1 MLTPGEVIAVAI
13 EKPAAGGRMIA
24 RHEGQILL
32 VSGTIPGERA
42 SIRIDRVEKRLA
54 FASTLEVLEPSS
66 DRRDPGRDPLCGG
79 CLYAHIDYPAQVRLK
94 SEIVA
99 DAFSRIGRIPI
110 ATPIP
115 VVSSPE
121 AGYRMRA
128 RLQVTADAIGF
139 YREHTHEICDPRQTR
154 QLTTGS
160 VDAIDRAIGALEDS
174 RAAVRTLELSE
185 NIAAD
190 QRALHFDVVPD
201 ARSLEPALVRVVA
214 SAGLTGATARGQV
227 GPLVRVGEPAVGDPL
242 SDLTGDPSAAGELRR
257 QPTSFFQANR
267 FLLRELVG
275 TVVDAVPRSGRV
287 LDLYAGV
294 GLFSVALA
302 ARGRVDITAVEG
314 DRGSAADL
322 QENAA
327 PFRSA
332 IRAVAGRVEDHA
344 DSRRGHASTIIVDPP
359 RTGMSREALDAIAR
373 HGAAAI
379 VYVSCDPPTMA
390 RDARRLLDAGY
401 ELIALRAFDLF
412 PNTPHVE
419 SVGEFRKRD

>member
-32 VSGTIPGERA
+32 VSDTIPGERV

-54 FASTLEVLEPSS
+54 FASTVAVLEPSP

-79 CLYAHIDYPAQVRLK
+79 CLYAHIAYPAQVALK

-99 DAFSRIGRIPI
+99 DAFARIGRIPL
-110 ATPIP
+110 AAPIP

-121 AGYRMRA
+121 DGYRMRA
-128 RLQVTADAIGF
+128 RLQVTSGAVGF
-139 YREHTHEICDPRQTR
+139 YREHTHDICDPRQTR
-154 QLTTGS
+154 QLTNAS
-160 VDAIDRAIGALEDS
+160 VDAIDRAIGALDDA
-174 RAAVRTLELSE
+174 RASVRTLELSE

-190 QRALHFDVVPD
+190 QRAMHFDVVPD
-201 ARSLEPALVRVVA
+201 ARTLEPALVRVVSA
-214 SAGLTGATARGQV
+214 AGLTGATARGQV
-227 GPLVRVGEPAVGDPL
+227 GPLVRVGEPAVGDPISL
-242 SDLTGDPSAAGELRR
+242 LTGDSSAAGELRR

-267 FLLRELVG
+267 FLMRRLVE
-275 TVVDAVPRSGRV
+275 TVLDAVPPSGRV

-302 ARGRVDITAVEG
+302 ARGSGDIVAVEG
-314 DRGSAADL
+314 DRGSAGDL
-322 QENAA
+322 KQNAA
-327 PFRSA
+327 AFGAA
-332 IRAVAGRVEDHA
+332 IHAVAGRVEDHA
-344 DSRRGHASTIIVDPP
+344 GPKRGSAATIIVDPP
-359 RTGMSREALDAIAR
+359 RTGMSREALDAVAR
-373 HGAAAI
+373 HGASAI

-390 RDARRLLDAGY
+390 RDAGRLLDAGY
-401 ELIALRAFDLF
+401 ELGSLRAFDLF

-419 SVGEFRKRD
+419 TVGEFRKPD